1 MRRKISWNILRQLRM
16 IKLRI
21 ILLEELIKVWILDDN
36 N

>member
-1 MRRKISWNILRQLRM
+1 MRRKISWNILRHLRM